1 MLNEMYK
8 LYDFLPSGN
17 AYKVRL
23 LLTQLQ
29 IPFELIEV
37 NLLKGESRTDEFLKI
52 NSNGKIPV
60 LEIAPDQFR
69 PESTAILYYLSQG
82 AEYFPQDK
90 CQQAQVMQWLFFE
103 QFSHEPNIAI
113 PRFWISV
120 LKQAD
125 KYQEQLKQKQQLG
138 YAALNVMEQ
147 HLQQHNFL
155 VADKYMIADIGLYA
169 YTHVADEGGFDLTK
183 FPAILAWLKRIQDQ
197 PRHILITDKC
207 KQNA

>member
-1 MLNEMYK
+1 MVNGMYK

-29 IPFELIEV
+29 IPFELIEI
-37 NLLKGESRTDEFLKI
+37 NLLKRESRTEEFLQK
-52 NSNGKIPV
+52 NPNGKIPV
-60 LEIAPDQFR
+60 LEIAANQFL
-69 PESTAILYYLSQG
+69 PESNAILYYLSQG
-82 AEYFPQDK
+82 TEYFPQDK
-90 CQQAQVMQWLFFE
+90 YQQAQVIQWLFFE
-103 QFSHEPNIAI
+103 QFSHEPNIAT

-120 LKQAD
+120 LNQAD
-125 KYQEQLKQKQQLG
+125 KYQAQIAQKQELG

-147 HLQQHNFL
+147 HLKNHDFL
-155 VADKYMIADIGLYA
+155 AADKYTIADIGLYA

-197 PRHILITDKC
+197 PRHILITDQC
-207 KQNA
+207 K